1 MVLRRE
7 IFRSLLPVKI
17 RNVSCSSHDFM
28 FSMNSAGNRLTIF
41 SKCANLDSD
50 ILSSLQVFA
59 QVILVWPLL
68 MKALIFR
75 ASTMVFG

>member
-1 MVLRRE
+1 
-7 IFRSLLPVKI
+7 
-17 RNVSCSSHDFM
+17 M

-41 SKCANLDSD
+41 NKCANLDSD

-59 QVILVWPLL
+59 QVILFWPPL